1 MASLGIANLDKDLQ
15 RELIAGLDKVE
26 ALLSRHIQGDYPLL
40 IETSRHLVEA
50 GGKRFRPLITLLAS
64 HFGKGQS
71 DEVIAAAVV
80 CELTHVAT
88 LYHDDVMDEAKLR
101 RGVTSANSRWSNTV
115 AILTGDYLFSKASD
129 LLADL
134 GPEAVRLQAKTF
146 ERLVIG
152 QIQETQGAKNGED
165 ALKHYL
171 QVVSEIAV
179 ALAAAGVVILTLGY
193 GSLPWIALVL
203 AISWGSYS
211 LIKKSL
217 NLGALETLSL
227 ETLFAFLPNLV
238 FLLIIESNG
247 SAEFG
252 STWSISILLFG
263 AGAATVIPLLLF
275 NGSTTRLPLSTV
287 GLLQYIT
294 PTIMFFI
301 GIYINNEDISTTKV
315 IGFAFIW
322 IALAVLSRDLYRS
335 SRPLD
340 DGIAK

>member
-1 MASLGIANLDKDLQ
+1 MTKFKKGLLFGISAYIIWGLLPLYWQLVEEAGAYEILAHRGIWSLLICISLLALRKQLKSAYVIVRSSRTLSLLFLAS
-15 RELIAGLDKVE
+15 GLLTINWGVYIWSVTVNRVVE
-26 ALLSRHIQGDYPLL
+26 AALGYYI
-40 IETSRHLVEA
+40 T
-50 GGKRFRPLITLLAS
+50 PLINVTFGVLLLR
-64 HFGKGQS
+64 
-71 DEVIAAAVV
+71 E
-80 CELTHVAT
+80 
-88 LYHDDVMDEAKLR
+88 KLR
-101 RGVTSANSRWSNTV
+101 PAQW
-115 AILTGDYLFSKASD
+115 
-129 LLADL
+129 
-134 GPEAVRLQAKTF
+134 
-146 ERLVIG
+146 
-152 QIQETQGAKNGED
+152 
-165 ALKHYL
+165 
-171 QVVSEIAV
+171 IAV

-238 FLLIIESNG
+238 FLLVIEGNG

-252 STWSISILLFG
+252 STWTISVLLFG
-263 AGAATVIPLLLF
+263 AGAATVVPLLLF

-301 GIYINNEDISTTKV
+301 GIFINNEDISMTKV

-322 IALAVLSRDLYRS
+322 LALAVLSRDLYRS

-340 DGIAK
+340 DGIAKAL

>member
-1 MASLGIANLDKDLQ
+1 MTKFNKGLLFGVSAYIIWGLLPLYWKLVEEAGAYEILAHRGIWSLLICVSLLALRKQLKSAYEMVRSSRTFSLLFLAS
-15 RELIAGLDKVE
+15 GLLTINWGVYIWSVTVNRVVE
-26 ALLSRHIQGDYPLL
+26 AALGYYI
-40 IETSRHLVEA
+40 T
-50 GGKRFRPLITLLAS
+50 PLINVTFGVLLLR
-64 HFGKGQS
+64 
-71 DEVIAAAVV
+71 E
-80 CELTHVAT
+80 
-88 LYHDDVMDEAKLR
+88 KLR
-101 RGVTSANSRWSNTV
+101 PAQW
-115 AILTGDYLFSKASD
+115 
-129 LLADL
+129 
-134 GPEAVRLQAKTF
+134 
-146 ERLVIG
+146 
-152 QIQETQGAKNGED
+152 
-165 ALKHYL
+165 
-171 QVVSEIAV
+171 IAV

-193 GSLPWIALVL
+193 GSLPWIALTL

-322 IALAVLSRDLYRS
+322 LALAVLSRDLYRS

-340 DGIAK
+340 DGIAKAL

>member
-1 MASLGIANLDKDLQ
+1 MASLGIANLDKDLE

-26 ALLSRHIQGDYPLL
+26 ALLSSHIQGDYPLL

-71 DEVIAAAVV
+71 DQVIAAAVV

-101 RGVTSANSRWSNTV
+101 RGVSSANSRWSNTV

-152 QIQETQGAKNGED
+152 QIQETQGAKSGDD

-171 QVVSEIAV
+171 QVVSDK
-179 ALAAAGVVILTLGY
+179 T
-193 GSLPWIALVL
+193 GSLIATSARFGAMLSGADREIVETLTKFGEKIGIAFQLADDVIDISSDASQSGKVPGTDLKEGIPTLVTL
-203 AISWGSYS
+203 QIISSNLEEDKELKQLLQS
-211 LIKKSL
+211 PLPEEKIADVLIKLRQHRALKDAKSYL
-217 NLGALETLSL
+217 HNLSL
-227 ETLFAFLPNLV
+227 EAKQ
-238 FLLIIESNG
+238 
-247 SAEFG
+247 
-252 STWSISILLFG
+252 
-263 AGAATVIPLLLF
+263 
-275 NGSTTRLPLSTV
+275 
-287 GLLQYIT
+287 LLQPLPAI
-294 PTIMFFI
+294 PARSALQ
-301 GIYINNEDISTTKV
+301 GLCDAV
-315 IGFAFIW
+315 IERTA
-322 IALAVLSRDLYRS
+322 
-335 SRPLD
+335 
-340 DGIAK
+340 